1 MRLLSKSSRMNLVF
15 SNKTH
20 LESILNLA
28 SLEKIAPGSCEVVED
43 TLAGDHDVQKKKL
56 NGFIIQKLTTN
67 LTL

>member
-1 MRLLSKSSRMNLVF
+1 MRLLSESSRMNLVF

-28 SLEKIAPGSCEVVED
+28 SLEKIAPEVEVVED
-43 TLAGDHDVQKKKL
+43 TLAGDHDVQKK
-56 NGFIIQKLTTN
+56 NGFIIQKLTTS